1 MARCSARGVGST
13 LSDPWTI
20 ASRFTWERL
29 AETGHGA
36 TAPRESARQ
45 ERYPGGWRGLWFRSR
60 SIRKG
65 D

>member
-1 MARCSARGVGST
+1 MARSSARGVDST
-13 LSDPWTI
+13 QPHPRSI

-29 AETGHGA
+29 AEAGPGA
-36 TAPRESARQ
+36 EALRDSVRQ